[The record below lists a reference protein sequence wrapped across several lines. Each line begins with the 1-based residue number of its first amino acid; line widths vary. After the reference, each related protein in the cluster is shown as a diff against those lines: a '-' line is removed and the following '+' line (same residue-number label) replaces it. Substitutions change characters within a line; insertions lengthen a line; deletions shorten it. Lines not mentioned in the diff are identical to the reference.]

1 MSANGGLQPT
11 AGSTKLAM
19 EKGWEGQA
27 STHKKHRRSAVSI
40 WSRNIAQFAGAL
52 TVAVAM
58 MGSAAA
64 EGTVKIGMVMPLTG
78 GLATAGKQVVAGARL
93 YLSQHGDIVAG
104 RKIELIVKD
113 DTSASDV
120 GRRLILEAITSDKVD
135 IIAGG
140 LTGDL
145 LASASL
151 ISEAQ
156 KPTVI
161 MLSSTSAVIDKSPY
175 FVRTSCTLAQSS
187 GIMADW
193 AIKSDIKKVVTVVTD
208 FSPGHEAE
216 ATFKARYLVGGGE
229 IIEAIRV
236 PLQNPDFA
244 PFLQR
249 AHDVS
254 PHAIFVFI
262 PSVQAG
268 AFAKQFVERGL
279 DKAGI
284 KLMGPGDLTD
294 DEMLPNR
301 GDVMLGAVTAHF
313 YSAAHP
319 SDLNQA
325 FTTAYQKQN
334 GARANFMAVSGY
346 DGMHLIYEALK
357 ATNGLSDPAALMAA
371 MKGMAWESPRGPMS
385 IDQQT
390 GEVVH
395 NIYIRK
401 VEKVDGELHNVEFAT
416 FEAVKD
422 LPPAIR

>member
-1 MSANGGLQPT
+1 MAKGRERRAN
-11 AGSTKLAM
+11 S
-19 EKGWEGQA
+19 
-27 STHKKHRRSAVSI
+27 KKHRRAAMST
-40 WSRNIAQFAGAL
+40 WSKYIARFAGL
-52 TVAVAM
+52 LSVAVA

-64 EGTVKIGMVMPLTG
+64 EGPVKIGMVMPLTG

-93 YLSQHGDIVAG
+93 YMSQHGDMVAG
-104 RKIELIVKD
+104 RKIVLIVKD
-113 DTSASDV
+113 DASASDI

-135 IIAGG
+135 VIAGG

-161 MLSSTSAVIDKSPY
+161 MLSSTSAVIEKSPY

-193 AIKSDIKKVVTVVTD
+193 AIKNDIKKVVTIVTD

-216 ATFKARYLVGGGE
+216 ATFKARYIAGGGE
-229 IIEAIRV
+229 IAEAIRV

-249 AHDVS
+249 AHDAS

-268 AFAKQFVERGL
+268 VFAKQFVERGL

-294 DEMLPNR
+294 DAMLPNR

-319 SDLNQA
+319 SNLNKV
-325 FTTAYQKQN
+325 FTAVYQKQN

-346 DGMHLIYEALK
+346 DGMHVIYEALNK
-357 ATNGLSDPAALMAA
+357 TNGLSDAAALMAA
-371 MKGMAWESPRGPMS
+371 MKGMSWESPRGPML
-385 IDQQT
+385 IDRQT
-390 GEVVH
+390 GDVVH

-401 VEKVDGELHNVEFAT
+401 VEEKDGELHNVEFAT
-416 FEAVKD
+416 FDAVKD
-422 LPPAIR
+422 FAPATR